1 MKYPRSYIEEIRNR
15 LKVSDVVRLKV
26 NLKKRGKEFIGLS
39 PFKNE
44 KTPSFTVNDEKGFY
58 HCFSTGEHG
67 NIFDFLMKLDNVN
80 FGEAV
85 KTLAQRAGMQPYR
98 FTKEDEKIEKEN
110 LKIQKLFEVYF
121 KQCKEDLFNQYK
133 DSHLKYLIDRGLS
146 VETINYFK
154 LGFCENSKKIQNI
167 LFEHGYTADE
177 LLKSGMYYKKDD
189 SEELVNRFK
198 NRIIFPIQNYYNN
211 FIGCGGRTV
220 LSNALAKYINSPE
233 TDYFKKGFNLYNL
246 NNGKKESL
254 NSNNLILVE
263 GYMDAVSLF
272 NKGVKNVAAT
282 LGTAITTSQ
291 INLAWKNFDKI
302 IICFDGDQ
310 SGIDASYRAAE
321 RILKILK
328 PGKDV
333 YFAKIPNGQDPDDFV
348 NQFGKQGFS
357 ELINQSKDLVDIIF
371 SHNAINV
378 NKSKPTDIA
387 LLEKKLFN
395 LAEEIEDLTSK
406 KYIKNSFKNKIFEN
420 IIRKKNQNIQSREEI
435 KRASVR
441 LMFSKEEILELSLI
455 NLILNY
461 PEFSE
466 SKIEDISLLDFNFK
480 DNSIFLSELVNALV
494 NENIKTKEDLRKKL
508 IINFETLIKKIDM
521 YSNNKGII
529 MNLNKESFNS
539 FYNDYLD
546 ELSLIKKNKKLSSL
560 ESELAKN
567 PDEAIYERYI
577 ALKNS

>member
-110 LKIQKLFEVYF
+110 LKIQKLFEVFF

-189 SEELVNRFK
+189 NEELVNRFK

-246 NNGKKESL
+246 NNAKKESL

-435 KRASVR
+435 KMASVR